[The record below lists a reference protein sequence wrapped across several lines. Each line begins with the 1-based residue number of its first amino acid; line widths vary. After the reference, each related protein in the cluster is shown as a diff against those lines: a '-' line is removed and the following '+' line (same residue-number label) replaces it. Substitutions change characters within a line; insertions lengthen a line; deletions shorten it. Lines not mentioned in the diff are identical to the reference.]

1 MEFDFENVDTKITL
15 RAKLKI
21 NQTSGLALWT
31 CSQILSG
38 YLVENAHFVREKRV
52 LELGSGLGL
61 CGIVSHLLGASE
73 VIATDGDLDVL
84 QNLRHNVNENRICN
98 DSIVSCPQLIW
109 GQGLNTFE
117 DVYSKQ
123 SVILA
128 TDVFYSPHLVDPLW
142 RTVDKL
148 LEPDGIFLLGF
159 CRHNV
164 TINQV
169 LDKAEDLGFKW
180 TRPNIA
186 EGEDDG
192 DEGFSDTSSFAYF
205 VFVFERKQ

>member
-1 MEFDFENVDTKITL
+1 M
-15 RAKLKI
+15 
-21 NQTSGLALWT
+21 

-38 YLVENAHFVREKRV
+38 YLVDNAHFVRGKRV

-61 CGIVSHLLGASE
+61 CGILSHLLGASE

-84 QNLRHNVNENRICN
+84 RNLRYNMNENRMCN
-98 DSIVSCPQLIW
+98 DSILSCPQLIW

-117 DVYSKQ
+117 YVYSKQ

-128 TDVFYSPHLVDPLW
+128 TDVFYSPHLIDPLW
-142 RTVDKL
+142 YTVDKL

-159 CRHNV
+159 CRRNV

-192 DEGFSDTSSFAYF
+192 DEYFSNISSFEYF

>member
-1 MEFDFENVDTKITL
+1 MEFEFENIDTKITL
-15 RAKLKI
+15 RAKSKI
-21 NQTSGLALWT
+21 SQSTGLALW
-31 CSQILSG
+31 I
-38 YLVENAHFVREKRV
+38 VRGKRV

-61 CGIVSHLLGASE
+61 CGILSHLLGASE

-84 QNLRHNVNENRICN
+84 RNLRYNMNENRMCN
-98 DSIVSCPQLIW
+98 DSILSCPQLIW

-117 DVYSKQ
+117 YVYSKQ

-128 TDVFYSPHLVDPLW
+128 TDVFYSPHLIDPLW
-142 RTVDKL
+142 YTVDKL

-159 CRHNV
+159 CRRNV

-192 DEGFSDTSSFAYF
+192 DEYFSNISSFEYF